1 MKKAWIRE
9 YIDNLPE
16 KRPAREKQRDLPSD
30 FDFKFAEQTIEAYVA
45 IYEQTGEFLPRRAL
59 EKLTREI
66 KNWGI
71 GIMMGVLINAAL
83 FGPIVLESI

>member
-1 MKKAWIRE
+1 MRKAWIRE
-9 YIDNLPE
+9 YLDNLPE
-16 KRPAREKQRDLPSD
+16 TPPKRKKQRDLPSD

-66 KNWGI
+66 KNLGI
-71 GIMMGVLINAAL
+71 GLVMGVLINAAL
-83 FGPIVLESI
+83 FGPMLMGAL

>member
-16 KRPAREKQRDLPSD
+16 KRPARKKQRDLPSD
-30 FDFKFAEQTIEAYVA
+30 FDLKFAEQTIDAYVA
-45 IYEQTGEFLPRRAL
+45 LYEQTGEFLPRRSL

-66 KNWGI
+66 KNLGI
-71 GIMMGVLINAAL
+71 GIMMGVAINAAL
-83 FGPIVLESI
+83 FGPIILESI